1 MEKKKKVFIFLVV
14 ILFIFCNFLAIVY
27 ADENKGKIDFFSA
40 NKTEVTIGETV
51 ELKIDLDKIS
61 FDNFN
66 FVLSTDVANININDI
81 YTDNNN
87 LDTEIND
94 DNELSITVDKTKT
107 NVNQIKLFYKIPED
121 VKIGDQINLTAEI
134 SRINVEEN
142 TENEINNEI
151 VVNQVLNEV
160 INNNESNQEEN
171 QINQIV
177 LTIVEEGN
185 NDDNEE
191 LGNKDENKD
200 ETMNNQQEDFNNE
213 PNSNK
218 ENNSQKIENAN
229 LSNNEVNQY
238 SNKTSIV
245 SNMSVTSQNSKSSE
259 TVVTYNGSQNNYLE
273 NLIVDGYELN
283 NSFTKENSTYFV
295 SVDEDTTSIDVSAEA
310 EEDLATVCIYGNDNL
325 KEGINKVLISV
336 TSESGEVRNYRIYV
350 EK

>member
-1 MEKKKKVFIFLVV
+1 MGKKKKVFIFLVI

-27 ADENKGKIDFFSA
+27 ADENKVQIDFFSA

-66 FVLSTDVANININDI
+66 FVLSTDFANINVKDI
-81 YTDNNN
+81 YTDDTN
-87 LDTEIND
+87 LDTNIN
-94 DNELSITVDKTKT
+94 DNELSITIDKTKT

-177 LTIVEEGN
+177 LTIVDES
-185 NDDNEE
+185 NDFENEDF
-191 LGNKDENKD
+191 GNKDEN
-200 ETMNNQQEDFNNE
+200 MNNQQEDFNNE

-218 ENNSQKIENAN
+218 ENNNQKTENVN
-229 LSNNEVNQY
+229 LSNNEVSQDL
-238 SNKTSIV
+238 NKTSTV

-259 TVVTYNGSQNNYLE
+259 IVVSYNGSQNNYLE
-273 NLIVDGYELN
+273 SITVEGYELN
-283 NSFTKENSTYFV
+283 NNFTKENSTYFI
-295 SVDEDTTSIDVSAEA
+295 SVDEDTTSVDVSAEA
-310 EEDLATVCIYGNDNL
+310 EEDSATVCIYGNENL
-325 KEGINKVLISV
+325 QEGVNKVLISV
-336 TSESGEVRNYRIYV
+336 TSESGEVRTYRIYV